1 MGLTKQ
7 LLDENYRYDYTKNQ
21 ELDILYFE
29 YQYEQETKK
38 AEETFQICRATH
50 NGNEIRMPKSN
61 DEIHSQSNNQKRIK

>member
-29 YQYEQETKK
+29 YQHEQETKK
-38 AEETFQICRATH
+38 AEETFQICRGTH

>member
-29 YQYEQETKK
+29 YQHEQETKK
-38 AEETFQICRATH
+38 AEE
-50 NGNEIRMPKSN
+50 
-61 DEIHSQSNNQKRIK
+61 RIVGCANHDR